1 MINAMILI
9 LIVNFPFLDGDIP
22 RAPSYRVYISQ
33 LSRFAI
39 VPSQVK
45 HSKILT
51 VKLLKA
57 ISITNFLKLFQN
69 SIDATMTWY
78 QNLI

>member
-39 VPSQVK
+39 VPSQV
-45 HSKILT
+45 
-51 VKLLKA
+51 
-57 ISITNFLKLFQN
+57 
-69 SIDATMTWY
+69 
-78 QNLI
+78 